1 MESRP
6 GHVTSICRRTD
17 RGALRVLDQGRMS
30 LPRTSTAECV
40 ESTTLWVGDDTGAWL
55 GNATS
60 LRSATLHPRKDKVN
74 AVTTR
79 IHLGAVKGEKNV
91 LYA

>member
-6 GHVTSICRRTD
+6 GHVTSICRSTD
-17 RGALRVLDQGRMS
+17 RGALRVLDQGRS
-30 LPRTSTAECV
+30 NV
-40 ESTTLWVGDDTGAWL
+40 ESTTLWVGDDTGALL

-74 AVTTR
+74 TVTTR
-79 IHLGAVKGEKNV
+79 IHLGAAKGEKNV